1 MRIGTLLSA
10 LEIRELAMM
19 PALDSLPGEHL
30 PILEAPV
37 DISRISAGT
46 RRTVRNSSGL
56 LDLRR
61 FAMCLTETQPPS
73 LCWRISED
81 VELAGEY

>member
-10 LEIRELAMM
+10 LEIRERAMI

-30 PILEAPV
+30 PPLEAPV
-37 DISRISAGT
+37 DISRISAGARLT
-46 RRTVRNSSGL
+46 LALPCGL